1 MFFILHLFFTH
12 LLVFINL
19 FSHVLILVTVFIVIF
34 DFYSFICNETFIHL
48 YFHLLVVFDLLWSYC
63 CIVHYNH
70 LLIFTLCYIG
80 LIDLYLK
87 LLVQFCSIIINIYW
101 SLTNC
106 SMAKLIYALLI
117 FPRIGWS
124 SFLLI
129 FTYWFFPFFIDLY
142 SMLYVIIVYWP
153 LINYQGS
160 WFLYVCIVT
169 HSQ

>member
-1 MFFILHLFFTH
+1 MFLILHLFFTH

-19 FSHVLILVTVFIVIF
+19 FSHVFLVTVSIVIF

-63 CIVHYNH
+63 YIVHYNH

-87 LLVQFCSIIINIYW
+87 LLVRYCLIIINIYW
-101 SLTNC
+101 SLTNY

-117 FPRIGWS
+117 SPRIDWS

-129 FTYWFFPFFIDLY
+129 FTYWFFPFHWFIFHVICYY
-142 SMLYVIIVYWP
+142 SL
-153 LINYQGS
+153 LATN
-160 WFLYVCIVT
+160 
-169 HSQ
+169 